1 MVNHVP
7 RDATPAFA
15 VLRTASRRQTDS
27 QIAALR
33 GTPIAQAQR
42 GRRLPGSHRLH
53 GRPITFSIRRW
64 YVFQRPL
71 LEAALDLRAHYDA
84 CAGTPWWHFEYE
96 TLLSGSVSHFL
107 KGNRRHDAS
116 AGSWSSAFQSVH
128 VPVVL
133 VRPNSSYLLR
143 MAACAQRSR
152 SPMNSS

>member
-1 MVNHVP
+1 MSQE
-7 RDATPAFA
+7 TPLLPLLCFA
-15 VLRTASRRQTDS
+15 QPPEGR

-84 CAGTPWWHFEYE
+84 CAGTD
-96 TLLSGSVSHFL
+96 TLVAL
-107 KGNRRHDAS
+107 
-116 AGSWSSAFQSVH
+116 
-128 VPVVL
+128 
-133 VRPNSSYLLR
+133 
-143 MAACAQRSR
+143 
-152 SPMNSS
+152 